1 MREKQNN
8 WERIESVIHWANMT
22 TNYFARYIGLPRGEN
37 LYQIKRGNY
46 GISRDVAQRIVER
59 FPEIDLLWLL
69 TGDGQMFA
77 GKNNRGAQIP
87 FYRLDVERDIAR
99 LCDRDSDD
107 GLLVPGME
115 DCDLAML
122 YMGEAM
128 GPRIPAGTIVILK
141 KVDFDEIIPGGEYV
155 IVCGKVVTLRFVR
168 VAEEEGLWRLAACDR
183 TLYDD
188 IVVRR
193 DAVSAVYKVR
203 GKLIVTN

>member
-1 MREKQNN
+1 
-8 WERIESVIHWANMT
+8 MT

-46 GISRDVAQRIVER
+46 GISRDVAQRIVDR
-59 FPEIDLLWLL
+59 FPEIDQLWLL

-77 GKNNRGAQIP
+77 DKKRRGAQIP
-87 FYRLDVERDIAR
+87 FYRLDVERGIANMAER
-99 LCDRDSDD
+99 EADD
-107 GLLVPGME
+107 DLLVPGME

-128 GPRIPAGTIVILK
+128 GPRIPPGTIVILK
-141 KVDFDEIIPGGEYV
+141 KVDLDEIIPGGEYV
-155 IVCGKVVTLRFVR
+155 IVYGKVVTLRFVR
-168 VAEEEGLWRLAACDR
+168 VAEEENLWRLAACDR

-188 IVVRR
+188 IIVRR
-193 DAVSAVYKVR
+193 DSVSTVYKVR